1 MTTKLDI
8 GKEAR
13 ELDGK
18 SLSERL
24 KVEKRSKVKISIAII
39 CYSLIMTLLYFLL

>member
-1 MTTKLDI
+1 MSIEREI

-18 SLSERL
+18 PISERL
-24 KVEKRSKVKISIAII
+24 KVEKRSIMKIFVALLF
-39 CYSLIMTLLYFLL
+39 YSLLMVLFHFYL